1 LVGFGYGFA
10 TWIGTWGGYW
20 AVVYFIA
27 THVHHRFVGWPVFA
41 FVLLNGAVLIGSIL
55 LAFKVGAAAEK
66 LVYDPR
72 LKRDTLFEAVGM
84 LLAISGALACIAYI
98 LVVAWFALLAYATV
112 IAVGFGVGGLVLLGL
127 TSR

>member
-10 TWIGTWGGYW
+10 TWIGTGGGYW

-55 LAFKVGAAAEK
+55 LAFKVGA
-66 LVYDPR
+66 D
-72 LKRDTLFEAVGM
+72 AVGR
-84 LLAISGALACIAYI
+84 LTQAQDLADRDPTFSSSAA
-98 LVVAWFALLAYATV
+98 
-112 IAVGFGVGGLVLLGL
+112 
-127 TSR
+127 